1 MRKTDNQ
8 MKEIGMLIKEYR
20 MKLTDIP
27 KSRQSFIDDRSKKYF
42 NNEEW
47 ISEKTLT
54 NYETGKNIPNLQ
66 NIKKLAV
73 ALEVDV
79 LELISK
85 MLDFL
90 WSSIF

>member
-90 WSSIF
+90 

>member
-1 MRKTDNQ
+1 MTMRKTDNQ

-90 WSSIF
+90 

>member
-1 MRKTDNQ
+1 

-90 WSSIF
+90 

>member
-1 MRKTDNQ
+1 
-8 MKEIGMLIKEYR
+8 

-90 WSSIF
+90 